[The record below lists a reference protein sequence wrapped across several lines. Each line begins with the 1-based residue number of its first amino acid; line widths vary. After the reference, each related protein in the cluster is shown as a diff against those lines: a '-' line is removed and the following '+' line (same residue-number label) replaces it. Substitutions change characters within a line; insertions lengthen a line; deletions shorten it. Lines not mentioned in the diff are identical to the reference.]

1 MAFQAF
7 RVEAPPGLLRGPFGA
22 QNGSQNGFG
31 SAPKMAPKIGP
42 PKEAKNGRRRPSKGP
57 QVGPQI
63 GPKSAS
69 DPSRAPLGI
78 PRDTLGPP
86 PGPPDPPRGLP
97 GPPRTLPGTP
107 PGPLRDASGTPPGP
121 LPGLLLESL
130 RTPFPPLPP
139 GARAQDVP
147 WGRHNPFFA
156 PTFRSEFDRF
166 RCSFGAFEVS
176 FVPEFLWLRSSGDRL
191 GVRGLIRTPGTLGC
205 VDSEP
210 PGSPNA
216 SSGVRWSF

>member
-7 RVEAPPGLLRGPFGA
+7 RVEAPPGLLRGPFWAHFGA

-42 PKEAKNGRRRPSKGP
+42 PQRSQKWPPEAFQRPPSWP
-57 QVGPQI
+57 PNRSQI
-63 GPKSAS
+63 GLGPF
-69 DPSRAPLGI
+69 PGPLGI

-130 RTPFPPLPP
+130 RTPFPPP
-139 GARAQDVP
+139 GARAHRAFKLAV
-147 WGRHNPFFA
+147 GIGSRAPFS
-156 PTFRSEFDRF
+156 PPRGGGSTFGCPPSLPQHPKTPASRRLLQSETR
-166 RCSFGAFEVS
+166 
-176 FVPEFLWLRSSGDRL
+176 
-191 GVRGLIRTPGTLGC
+191 PGGMREAIEL
-205 VDSEP
+205 
-210 PGSPNA
+210 
-216 SSGVRWSF
+216 